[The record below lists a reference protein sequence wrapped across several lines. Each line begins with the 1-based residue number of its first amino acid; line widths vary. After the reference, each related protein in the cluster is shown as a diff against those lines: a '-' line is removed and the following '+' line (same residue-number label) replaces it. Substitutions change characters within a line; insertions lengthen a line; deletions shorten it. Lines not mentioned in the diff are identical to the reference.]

1 MRFAISLLRRCVPG
15 LRAAAGTPRRRGVYR
30 PADYRPQLEGL
41 EDRLVMSTIVVDPTP
56 GKGNYTTIQAAVNAA
71 SPGDVINIDTA
82 TYQEQVVVSKNLTLE
97 TTPGQARATIQAPT
111 AAPLTGSL
119 DIVDFTGSTVTGAK
133 LQNLNIQGPAPDL
146 KAGVNVEQGATGVTI
161 TGNTISAIKDKNN
174 IKLGDQ
180 TGVGILIGGNTGGV
194 YTAGGATVSS
204 NTVSDYQKCGI
215 VINYAGSSASVS
227 GNTVTGTGKTNA
239 LAQNGIQVGFG
250 ATATVSGNT
259 VSGNIYGFASPT
271 TYEAADILL
280 YQPGSGTSASGNTV
294 SSCDVGI
301 WALDAAGA
309 TIANNNVSGFGYA
322 GIALDVVSTG
332 CSNVTVNNNS
342 VHDSNGPN
350 AGIIMFNATG
360 CTITN
365 NTISACGDGI
375 WLAAGDTNN
384 RINANTIS
392 TSSVDGIVIA
402 DYDPTKTNG
411 IGTTSTSSG
420 NTISSNK
427 ATGSGSLDALDVST
441 GSGTAGT
448 ANTWSGNT
456 FKTKSPGGLK

>member
-1 MRFAISLLRRCVPG
+1 MPSAISVLRRFVPG
-15 LRAAAGTPRRRGVYR
+15 LGAAAGVPRRRNSYR
-30 PADYRPQLEGL
+30 PRLEGL

-56 GKGNYTTIQAAVNAA
+56 GKGDYTTIHDAVNAA
-71 SPGDVINIDTA
+71 SPGSVINIDTA

-111 AAPLTGSL
+111 ATPLTGSL
-119 DIVDFTGSTVTGAK
+119 DIVDFTGNAVTAAT
-133 LQNLNIQGPAPDL
+133 LLNLNIQGPAPNL

-215 VINYAGSSASVS
+215 VINYAGSSATVS
-227 GNTVTGTGKTNA
+227 GNTVTGAGKNNF

-250 ATATVSGNT
+250 ATANISGNT
-259 VSGNIYGFASPT
+259 VSGNIYGLATPS

-280 YQPGSGTSASGNTV
+280 YQPGSGTSAGNNTV

-301 WALDAAGA
+301 WVLDAVNAN
-309 TIANNNVSGFGYA
+309 ISNNNVSGFGYA
-322 GIALDVVSTG
+322 GITLDIVSTG
-332 CSNVTVNNNS
+332 CSGATVNNNTI
-342 VHDSNGPN
+342 HDSNGPN
-350 AGIIMFNATG
+350 AGIIMFSSTSALISQNL
-360 CTITN
+360 ITN
-365 NTISACGDGI
+365 CGDGI
-375 WLAAGDTNN
+375 WLAGSDTGNK
-384 RINANTIS
+384 INANTI
-392 TSSVDGIVIA
+392 TSSIVDGIVIA
-402 DYDPTKTNG
+402 DYDPTKSNG

-420 NTISSNK
+420 NAVSSNK
-427 ATGSGSLDALDVST
+427 ATGSGSFDAQDVST

-448 ANTWSGNT
+448 ANTWKGNT
-456 FKTKSPGGLK
+456 FKTKSPGGLQ